1 MSKEYWGFEKETG
14 GTGFLAG
21 VVDVLSDNLGM
32 LLDFPYAMDADI
44 FYVKDNDI
52 SLLNNLVKNRLHYY
66 NEIYCCSKIEKNK
79 IDSINFDLDKHEF
92 VSNGVLAGQ
101 INSYSSSKEVSEK
114 VDDFFRTL
122 NWYLNKPLYVYSPKK
137 LPDKN
142 VNVLGGIYLSMA
154 WHYFFISYH
163 DYFVL
168 FIFGTTE

>member
-21 VVDVLSDNLGM
+21 VVDVLSDNLEM

-52 SLLNNLVKNRLHYY
+52 SLLNDAVKNRLHHY
-66 NEIYCCSKIEKNK
+66 NEVYSCKFEKNE

-92 VSNGVLAGQ
+92 VSNEVLAGQ
-101 INSYSSSKEVSEK
+101 IDSFSSSKEISEK

-122 NWYLNKPLYVYSPKK
+122 NWYLNKPLYIYSPKK

-142 VNVLGGIYLSMA
+142 IDVLGGIYLSMA
-154 WHYFFISYH
+154 WVYFFVSYH

>member
-21 VVDVLSDNLGM
+21 VVDVLSDNLEM
-32 LLDFPYAMDADI
+32 LLDFPYAMEADI

-52 SLLNNLVKNRLHYY
+52 SLLNDAVKNRLHYY
-66 NEIYCCSKIEKNK
+66 NERYGCKIEKNE
-79 IDSINFDLDKHEF
+79 IDSIDFDLDKHEF
-92 VSNGVLAGQ
+92 VSDGGLAGH
-101 INSYSSSKEVSEK
+101 ISSFSSSKEISEK

-142 VNVLGGIYLSMA
+142 INVLGGIYLSMA
-154 WHYFFISYH
+154 WVYFFVSYY

-168 FIFGTTE
+168 FIFGTVE